1 MAHADGSLSINQ
13 FENSAMF
20 KPSLIESD
28 NKSELLA
35 TILCIS
41 EYANSSLMLANLGIQ
56 FH

>member
-1 MAHADGSLSINQ
+1 MAHAGGSLLTNQ

-20 KPSLIESD
+20 KPSLIKSD
-28 NKSELLA
+28 NTSELLA

-41 EYANSSLMLANLGIQ
+41 EYAYSSLMLANLGMK